1 MKYIIY
7 KISLLSLLFTA
18 FATFLYAVKAA
29 PVIVNFTRPDG
40 SVVPVRLYG
49 DEFFNF
55 KRDVSG
61 FFVELGAD
69 GLLYYADYS
78 SGSLALSKDKKVS
91 YMPGNVLNGLRE
103 RQIARK
109 MPAFPLRDP
118 GLPQTLLKSAGNA
131 PLPVRTPVL
140 LVEFADV
147 RFTLPDPV
155 GGFTAQLNQPG
166 YSLNGA
172 EGSAAEYFND
182 NLPGK
187 YTFFFDVFPVIIRLD
202 KNKAYYGEDRMGGTD
217 IRITELFEEACRAAS
232 GQGLDF
238 SVYDSF
244 GNGAVNNVAVIY
256 AGTSQAETGISTDIW
271 PQYNT
276 LANLYYNGKNIKSF
290 GCSAELSAYGV
301 LKGKMAG
308 IGTFC
313 HEFSHSLGLP
323 DLYDTNGENEGQGVA
338 LWESLSVMDGGN
350 YLNSGRTPPY
360 YTAIEREMLEYPVEI
375 PVPGNTYVM
384 PPVYKGGG
392 VYRINSDTEG
402 EYFLI
407 ECRTPYKWDKYI
419 GGEGMI
425 VYRVDKSGQVYGGIA
440 SYLRWSYNNINCFAQ
455 HQCATVFPAVN
466 SIGTGLAHLFFP
478 GSSASRELSSYGNN
492 RFLDWN
498 GKPLGINI
506 SGITYG
512 EGHVRFDA
520 VTGQA
525 YDGSLPYPVS
535 CQVVAYQQDC
545 RIDWSVPGGVQA
557 PEGKW
562 RIEWTRPPGTE
573 GDDRGGEIFT
583 ENTYCYISGLSPGKE
598 YAVSVVFEQGSL
610 YGRKVNLTC
619 TTRAVTSAMP
629 YIPLKGVYRVGER
642 MDLRI
647 LNLPGEYEATQWYLD
662 GQEQSGT
669 ACIFAAAGIFTVKA
683 VIRYKDGS
691 TEIISKRIKV
701 E

>member
-29 PVIVNFTRPDG
+29 PVIVHFTRSDG

-55 KRDVSG
+55 KKDMSG
-61 FFVELGAD
+61 FFVELGPD

-78 SGSLALSKDKKVS
+78 GGNLMLSKDKKVS
-91 YMPGNVLNGLRE
+91 YVPANVLNALRE
-103 RQIARK
+103 QNIARK
-109 MPAFPLRDP
+109 MPAFPLRRQ
-118 GLPQTLLKSAGNA
+118 GLPGTLLKSAGNA
-131 PLPVRTPVL
+131 PLPLRTPVL

-147 RFTLPDPV
+147 RFTLSDPV
-155 GGFTAQLNQPG
+155 SGFKEQLNQPG

-172 EGSAAEYFND
+172 EGSAADYFNA
-182 NLPGK
+182 NLEGK
-187 YTFFFDVFPVIIRLD
+187 YSFSFDVFPVIIRLD
-202 KNKAYYGEDRMGGTD
+202 KNKSYYGEDKTGGTD
-217 IRITELFEEACRAAS
+217 IHISELIEEACLAAS
-232 GQGLDF
+232 RQGLDF
-238 SVYDSF
+238 SAYDSF
-244 GNGAVNNVAVIY
+244 GDGTVHNVAVIY
-256 AGTSQAETGISTDIW
+256 AGTSQAETGLSSDIW

-276 LANLYYNGKNIKSF
+276 ITNLNYNGKNIKSF

-301 LKGKMAG
+301 LEGKMAG

-323 DLYDTNGENEGQGVA
+323 DMYDTNGENEGQGIA
-338 LWESLSVMDGGN
+338 LWGALSVMDAGN

-360 YTAIEREMLEYPVEI
+360 YTAIEREILEYPVEI
-375 PVPGNTYVM
+375 PVPGKSYVM
-384 PPVYKGGG
+384 PPVYRGGS
-392 VYRINSDTEG
+392 VYRIDSDTEG

-425 VYRVDKSGQVYGGIA
+425 VYRVDKSGQVYGGMA

-455 HQCATVFPAVN
+455 HQCATVFPAAETT
-466 SIGTGLAHLFFP
+466 GTGLAHLFFP
-478 GSSASRELSSYGNN
+478 GSSAGTELSSYGNT
-492 RFLDWN
+492 RFLDWS

-512 EGHVRFDA
+512 EGCIRFDA

-525 YDGSLPYPVS
+525 YEGSLPYPVS
-535 CQVVAYQQDC
+535 CQVVPYQYDC
-545 RIDWSVPGGVQA
+545 RIDWNVPAGMPV

-562 RIEWTRPPGTE
+562 RVRWKRLSGAEAE
-573 GDDRGGEIFT
+573 GELFT
-583 ENTYCYISGLSPGKE
+583 ADTYCYLTGLTPGEE
-598 YAVSVVFEQGSL
+598 YAVSIVFEQGNL
-610 YGRKVNLTC
+610 YGRTVDLVG
-619 TTRAVTSAMP
+619 TTRAVTSSMP
-629 YIPLKGVYRVGER
+629 YIPLKGRYRVGER
-642 MDLRI
+642 MDMRI
-647 LNLPGEYEATQWYLD
+647 LNLSGDCEAVRWYMD
-662 GQEQSGT
+662 GKEQNGTTYLLGT
-669 ACIFAAAGIFTVKA
+669 AGSFAVKA

-691 TEIISKRIKV
+691 TEIISKKIKV

>member
-1 MKYIIY
+1 MKCIIY
-7 KISLLSLLFTA
+7 KISLLSLFFTA

-29 PVIVNFTRPDG
+29 PVIVNFTRSDG

-49 DEFFNF
+49 DEFLNF
-55 KRDVSG
+55 KKDISG

-78 SGSLALSKDKKVS
+78 SGSLVLSKDKKVS
-91 YMPGNVLNGLRE
+91 YVSGNVLNALRE
-103 RQIARK
+103 QNIARK
-109 MPAFPLRDP
+109 MPAFPLRRQ
-118 GLPQTLLKSAGNA
+118 GLPGTLLKSTGNG
-131 PLPVRTPVL
+131 PLPLRTPVL

-147 RFTLPDPV
+147 RFTLSDPV
-155 GGFTAQLNQPG
+155 GGFNEQLNRPG

-172 EGSAAEYFND
+172 EGSAADYFND

-187 YTFFFDVFPVIIRLD
+187 YTFFFDVFPVVIRLD
-202 KNKAYYGEDRMGGTD
+202 KNKSYYGEDRTGGTD
-217 IRITELFEEACRAAS
+217 IRITELIEEACRAAS
-232 GQGLDF
+232 RQGLDF

-244 GNGAVNNVAVIY
+244 GNGTVNNVAVIY
-256 AGTSQAETGISTDIW
+256 AGTSQAETGIPTDIW

-276 LANLYYNGKNIKSF
+276 LTNLNCNGKSIKSS

-323 DLYDTNGENEGQGVA
+323 DMYDTNGENEGQGIA
-338 LWESLSVMDGGN
+338 LWESLSVMDAGN
-350 YLNSGRTPPY
+350 YLNNGRTPPY
-360 YTAIEREMLEYPVEI
+360 YTAVEREMLEYPAEI
-375 PVPGNTYVM
+375 PVPGRYYVM
-384 PPVYKGGG
+384 PPVYRGGS

-425 VYRVDKSGQVYGGIA
+425 VYRVDKSGQVYGGLA
-440 SYLRWSYNNINCFAQ
+440 SYLRWNYNNINCFAQ
-455 HQCATVFPAVN
+455 HQCATVFPAAD
-466 SIGTGLAHLFFP
+466 IPATGLEHLFFP
-478 GSSASRELSSYGNN
+478 GSSASAELSSYGNT
-492 RFLDWN
+492 RFLDWS

-506 SGITYG
+506 SGITYR
-512 EGHVRFDA
+512 EGYIGFDA

-525 YDGSLPYPVS
+525 YEGSLPHPVS
-535 CQVVAYQQDC
+535 CQVVAYQHDC
-545 RIDWSVPGGVQA
+545 RIDWGVPPGVPV

-562 RIEWTRPPGTE
+562 RVQWMPSSGTE
-573 GDDRGGEIFT
+573 ADERGGEIFT
-583 ENTYCYISGLSPGKE
+583 ADTYCYLSGLTPGKE
-598 YAVSVVFEQGSL
+598 YAVSIVFEQGRL
-610 YGRKVNLTC
+610 YGRKVNLVC
-619 TTRAVTSAMP
+619 TARAVTSTMP
-629 YIPLKGVYRVGER
+629 YIPLKGRYRVGES
-642 MDLRI
+642 MDMRI
-647 LNLPGEYEATQWYLD
+647 LNLPGEYEAAQWYVD
-662 GQEQSGT
+662 GREQSETAYVFGT
-669 ACIFAAAGIFTVKA
+669 AGIFAVKA

-691 TEIISKRIKV
+691 TEIISKKIKV